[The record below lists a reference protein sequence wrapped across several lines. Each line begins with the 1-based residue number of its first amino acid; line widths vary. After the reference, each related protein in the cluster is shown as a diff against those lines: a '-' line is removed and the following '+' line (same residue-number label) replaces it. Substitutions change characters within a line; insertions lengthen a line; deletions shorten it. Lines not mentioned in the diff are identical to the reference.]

1 MASILINIEL
11 VEQIA
16 TAENNKRHLH
26 LLHKEGLCVLLSFS
40 CHYGCYAISIIY
52 LVSVVTDFLE
62 YHLTEI
68 TEKLFSVKLILK
80 VALNTIILTP

>member
-16 TAENNKRHLH
+16 TAQNNKRHLH
-26 LLHKEGLCVLLSFS
+26 LLYKEDLCVLLSVQLS
-40 CHYGCYAISIIY
+40 LRCYVITITY

-80 VALNTIILTP
+80 VALNTLILTP